1 MTTGTGT
8 GGSGSG
14 SGGGSGTGPTRLV
27 DFIDAIGDVIWSF
40 RVTFALLRQ
49 RWSR

>member
-14 SGGGSGTGPTRLV
+14 SGGGSGTGPPIVAQLW
-27 DFIDAIGDVIWSF
+27 DALADVIWSF
-40 RVTFALLRQ
+40 RVTFALLWQ